1 MPHYL
6 LTVHSSTSEPSQ
18 QVTPDEMEH
27 SMSEILAVNAAL
39 RSSGAWVYG
48 GQLDPPTSAKVVK
61 PRNSKIRVTDGPF
74 IEAKELTGGFAVIKA
89 ESLEEAIEWCKRFR
103 TIVGDGESEI
113 VRIFGPDD
121 FGPA

>member
-18 QVTPDEMEH
+18 QMTPDEMGH

-74 IEAKELTGGFAVIKA
+74 IEAKEQIAGFYIVEAADLDTALEWAAKTSDAVGRP
-89 ESLEEAIEWCKRFR
+89 IEVRRF
-103 TIVGDGESEI
+103 VQGEVS
-113 VRIFGPDD
+113 
-121 FGPA
+121 